1 MSGMRRAKRCIKGHA
16 AETAVPVLCELIIGL
31 AALIAGGL
39 LQRCMTDSGLLNADA
54 LTGGL
59 SLWDLWL
66 PGCVLAGIVAQTPMT
81 VTRSRIL
88 AELCGVL
95 DADDLGFLRC
105 CTEPW
110 LWGRM
115 LLLRL
120 CSAVALAAAC
130 VPAWL
135 LLTASGTVL
144 RLSVGMEEAI
154 LPLMTAVHLLLG
166 GLGTLLLP
174 LRVIAAQAA
183 LPYCFLKNPHHPA
196 KHLLAEAF
204 ARTAAHPLRTAL
216 RRLIC
221 VPVTLLPPAAI
232 AFLPRVHAAELIEA
246 AHAVSVHKSTMFS
259 FRIRRKPAQS
269 VPVSLAQSRP

>member
-1 MSGMRRAKRCIKGHA
+1 MNGMRRAKRCISGHA
-16 AETAVPVLCELIIGL
+16 AETAVPVLCELAIGL

-39 LQRCMTDSGLLNADA
+39 LQRCMTDCGLLDADA

-66 PGCVLAGIVAQTPMT
+66 PGCLLACIAAQTPM
-81 VTRSRIL
+81 VLTRSRIL

-95 DADDLGFLRC
+95 DADDLGFLNC

-110 LWGRM
+110 LWGR
-115 LLLRL
+115 LLVLRL
-120 CSAVALAAAC
+120 LSALVLASAF

-183 LPYCFLKNPHHPA
+183 LPYCFLKNPHVPA
-196 KHLLAEAF
+196 KQLLADAF
-204 ARTAAHPLRTAL
+204 AETAVHPLRTS
-216 RRLIC
+216 
-221 VPVTLLPPAAI
+221 
-232 AFLPRVHAAELIEA
+232 LPRPL
-246 AHAVSVHKSTMFS
+246 
-259 FRIRRKPAQS
+259 
-269 VPVSLAQSRP
+269 